1 MPLKVPSEVRALVIR
16 DWLSGKPRDTITH
29 DNVVS
34 FGAVSN
40 IVNEWSHALA
50 VSDGDALREL
60 GIMFRKLGITAP
72 QCAIGFRL
80 ANILKDLGVD
90 EENFGDFVSQVYNRC
105 THTGLKPEYFA
116 NNIKQILDLSGSI
129 PLSEIPHY
137 IQEKTNER
145 RKLEEDIRK
154 LRMDESDARVTL
166 IEALDEK
173 KVSLAELDQFY
184 PLKVELDKLGIPV
197 EDLRRTTEIIQGAQ
211 KSGYSVKT
219 ITHLL
224 STWETS
230 SAIQARIEKNIEDLT
245 DKRDNLEEEV
255 EKLTSTHRQKE
266 LLFRQLRDM
275 GFGLKELKLLFY
287 TVKEVATE
295 NKIPE
300 DKAVQKF
307 LEDIE
312 KNYDTILGYDSTL
325 ERIKSDIEK
334 TNRELV
340 TLRSELGFNKEA
352 VRVVTG
358 LLSIGFTYQQ
368 MLNLADLAW
377 FLQSINVNLQS
388 LQADVNKYG
397 SFKKALE
404 VLDQKSRNLESQ
416 KKDT

>member
-1 MPLKVPSEVRALVIR
+1 
-16 DWLSGKPRDTITH
+16 
-29 DNVVS
+29 
-34 FGAVSN
+34 
-40 IVNEWSHALA
+40 
-50 VSDGDALREL
+50 
-60 GIMFRKLGITAP
+60 
-72 QCAIGFRL
+72 
-80 ANILKDLGVD
+80 
-90 EENFGDFVSQVYNRC
+90 
-105 THTGLKPEYFA
+105 
-116 NNIKQILDLSGSI
+116 
-129 PLSEIPHY
+129 
-137 IQEKTNER
+137 
-145 RKLEEDIRK
+145 
-154 LRMDESDARVTL
+154 MDESDARVTL

-197 EDLRRTTEIIQGAQ
+197 EDLQRTTEIIQGAQ

-224 STWETS
+224 SSWETS

-377 FLQSINVNLQS
+377 FLQSVNVNLQS
-388 LQADVNKYG
+388 LQGDVNKYG

-416 KKDT
+416 KKGYLVGPPGQVKTLFLKWILETFGDKKTFFTVGGNATD

>member
-1 MPLKVPSEVRALVIR
+1 
-16 DWLSGKPRDTITH
+16 
-29 DNVVS
+29 
-34 FGAVSN
+34 
-40 IVNEWSHALA
+40 
-50 VSDGDALREL
+50 
-60 GIMFRKLGITAP
+60 
-72 QCAIGFRL
+72 
-80 ANILKDLGVD
+80 
-90 EENFGDFVSQVYNRC
+90 
-105 THTGLKPEYFA
+105 
-116 NNIKQILDLSGSI
+116 
-129 PLSEIPHY
+129 
-137 IQEKTNER
+137 
-145 RKLEEDIRK
+145 
-154 LRMDESDARVTL
+154 MDESDARVTL

-255 EKLTSTHRQKE
+255 EKLTSTHRQNE

-287 TVKEVATE
+287 TVKEAE

-325 ERIKSDIEK
+325 ER
-334 TNRELV
+334 V
-340 TLRSELGFNKEA
+340 
-352 VRVVTG
+352 
-358 LLSIGFTYQQ
+358 
-368 MLNLADLAW
+368 
-377 FLQSINVNLQS
+377 
-388 LQADVNKYG
+388 
-397 SFKKALE
+397 
-404 VLDQKSRNLESQ
+404 
-416 KKDT
+416 

>member
-1 MPLKVPSEVRALVIR
+1 
-16 DWLSGKPRDTITH
+16 
-29 DNVVS
+29 
-34 FGAVSN
+34 
-40 IVNEWSHALA
+40 
-50 VSDGDALREL
+50 
-60 GIMFRKLGITAP
+60 
-72 QCAIGFRL
+72 
-80 ANILKDLGVD
+80 
-90 EENFGDFVSQVYNRC
+90 
-105 THTGLKPEYFA
+105 
-116 NNIKQILDLSGSI
+116 
-129 PLSEIPHY
+129 
-137 IQEKTNER
+137 
-145 RKLEEDIRK
+145 
-154 LRMDESDARVTL
+154 MDESDARVTL

-224 STWETS
+224 STLETS

-287 TVKEVATE
+287 TVKEVAAE

-300 DKAVQKF
+300 HKAVQKF

-397 SFKKALE
+397 SFKKTLE

>member
-1 MPLKVPSEVRALVIR
+1 MFLRS
-16 DWLSGKPRDTITH
+16 IT
-29 DNVVS
+29 S
-34 FGAVSN
+34 KEPA
-40 IVNEWSHALA
+40 
-50 VSDGDALREL
+50 
-60 GIMFRKLGITAP
+60 
-72 QCAIGFRL
+72 
-80 ANILKDLGVD
+80 
-90 EENFGDFVSQVYNRC
+90 
-105 THTGLKPEYFA
+105 
-116 NNIKQILDLSGSI
+116 
-129 PLSEIPHY
+129 
-137 IQEKTNER
+137 
-145 RKLEEDIRK
+145 
-154 LRMDESDARVTL
+154 
-166 IEALDEK
+166 
-173 KVSLAELDQFY
+173 
-184 PLKVELDKLGIPV
+184 
-197 EDLRRTTEIIQGAQ
+197 
-211 KSGYSVKT
+211 
-219 ITHLL
+219 
-224 STWETS
+224 
-230 SAIQARIEKNIEDLT
+230 
-245 DKRDNLEEEV
+245 
-255 EKLTSTHRQKE
+255 STHRQKE
-266 LLFRQLRDM
+266 LLFKQLRDM

-377 FLQSINVNLQS
+377 FLQSVNVNLQS
-388 LQADVNKYG
+388 LQGDVNKYG

-404 VLDQKSRNLESQ
+404 VLDQESRNLESQ

>member
-1 MPLKVPSEVRALVIR
+1 
-16 DWLSGKPRDTITH
+16 
-29 DNVVS
+29 
-34 FGAVSN
+34 
-40 IVNEWSHALA
+40 
-50 VSDGDALREL
+50 
-60 GIMFRKLGITAP
+60 
-72 QCAIGFRL
+72 
-80 ANILKDLGVD
+80 
-90 EENFGDFVSQVYNRC
+90 
-105 THTGLKPEYFA
+105 
-116 NNIKQILDLSGSI
+116 
-129 PLSEIPHY
+129 
-137 IQEKTNER
+137 
-145 RKLEEDIRK
+145 
-154 LRMDESDARVTL
+154 MDESDARVTL

-275 GFGLKELKLLFY
+275 GFGLKQLKLLFY
-287 TVKEVATE
+287 TAKEVAAE
-295 NKIPE
+295 N
-300 DKAVQKF
+300 KAVQKF

-368 MLNLADLAW
+368 MLNLADLTW
-377 FLQSINVNLQS
+377 FLQFINVNLQS